1 MLAVMCGS
9 EAPFAHYD
17 RVKLSPCIQMQTS
30 HHRRSSSGAPEA
42 PQQQHPPTFPPNQHQ
57 ANTQD
62 SHTHTTTSLPRSS
75 VIVSPKL
82 HAVLA
87 VMRVTVSYTT
97 ISGTGPKPES
107 HPPSPHHASSFG
119 HWLCYPVPLG
129 VNGGK
134 RWYQAVC
141 AAQDAAWAWSY
152 IRLSSLPHM
161 TQYISQKQLQ
171 NT

>member
-17 RVKLSPCIQMQTS
+17 QVKLSPCIQTQTS
-30 HHRRSSSGAPEA
+30 HRHRSSSGAPEA

-107 HPPSPHHASSFG
+107 HPPSPHHVSSLG

-129 VNGGK
+129 MGGSGGT
-134 RWYQAVC
+134 RLC
-141 AAQDAAWAWSY
+141 APLLDAAWAWSY
-152 IRLSSLPHM
+152 VGLSSSPNVMKPHPPRPP
-161 TQYISQKQLQ
+161 K
-171 NT
+171 